1 MNFNGYMKA
10 VGESFLMI
18 GAAGGISVIL
28 GFLVAVVLVYTK
40 EGGLRPNPRLFS
52 VLDFVINV
60 FRSFPFIIMMIL
72 LFPVTRFIVGT
83 SIGTVAAT
91 VPLTIAAIPFAA
103 RIIENSLNS
112 VEAGVIE
119 AARSFGARN
128 HQIIL
133 RIMLVEALPSLVQ
146 GITNIFISIVAYSA
160 MAGAIGGGG
169 LGAVAINYGYYRREN
184 TILLITVVLI
194 FLMVQMVQSIGNLL
208 YRRLVR

>member
-18 GAAGGISVIL
+18 GAAGGISVML

-40 EGGLRPNPRLFS
+40 EGGLRPNLRLFN